1 MCVCVFWGRVIAR
14 RLLSLFERLSSSS
27 LSQWARV
34 VELYWLIL
42 AGMLQ
47 VELVRSIRSLPA
59 SPAWRRAPVWSV
71 VRACARRGPPSA
83 LTTW

>member
-1 MCVCVFWGRVIAR
+1 VCVCVFWGRVIAR

-42 AGMLQ
+42 
-47 VELVRSIRSLPA
+47 P
-59 SPAWRRAPVWSV
+59 
-71 VRACARRGPPSA
+71 
-83 LTTW
+83 